1 VAGKKSGSRA
11 VAVAGFT
18 ERYGAVRDWPRPKPM
33 KEDPRRVDMERGGR
47 IGQGLA
53 GGKQD
58 RVEARVAEREQAS

>member
-1 VAGKKSGSRA
+1 
-11 VAVAGFT
+11 
-18 ERYGAVRDWPRPKPM
+18 M